1 MYSPVVLFS
10 QFWTSQLFHAQFC
23 FFLTWYRYC
32 RRQGWSGI
40 PISLRILHSLLWFTV
55 KSFSIVTEAEVDVFL
70 EHPCSFYDPTD
81 MSNLTSGSS
90 AFSKFSLYI
99 WKFLVHILLKSSL
112 TDFECYLASMWNG
125 CNCAEVWTFF
135 SIAFLQDWNENWS
148 LPVLGLLLSCP
159 TLLTYW
165 VQHFNNIIF

>member
-23 FFLTWYRYC
+23 FFLTWYRYR

-90 AFSKFSLYI
+90 AFSK
-99 WKFLVHILLKSSL
+99 SSL
-112 TDFECYLASMWNG
+112 NIWFY
-125 CNCAEVWTFF
+125 
-135 SIAFLQDWNENWS
+135 
-148 LPVLGLLLSCP
+148 LLLFYHSHHLSITAVLFLSFQP
-159 TLLTYW
+159 LSFSQLIPLARTSGTLLSFLFKNFI
-165 VQHFNNIIF
+165 FNWIPGLGSL